1 MEGTMLIFRYV
12 VPVLISVVS
21 MILYPC
27 HATASGD
34 ELASIQNAIEMQDA
48 GWTAAD
54 NWIMQLPS
62 AERNRLC
69 FSPDDV
75 MPVLPV
81 ASGVHVEISH
91 QSTRSNG
98 SYFDWRDFQGFNWMS
113 PVKNQASCGS
123 CAAFASVGCLE
134 AVVNIVMETPDSD
147 IDLSEQHLFSC
158 SGGNCLEGLYMGTA
172 FDYIRDHGVPDE
184 VCLPYTEVDDNCSET
199 CSDWQERVTLIEAWN
214 LLWEYEQH
222 DQTLKEYVEESP
234 VACYMEVYGD
244 FYAYESGVY
253 RHTSGSLRGGHF
265 VVITGWDDALNC
277 WICKNSWGT
286 GWGMDGY
293 FMIEYGNVQIG
304 TWPMVPHYT
313 ATPPPPPCDQTGVEI
328 QMPAHY
334 FSYGS
339 TCSCDA
345 VVCNTDTS
353 VLSDCM
359 LFVILDVL
367 GTCFFAPGFSAYDC
381 YDMTFEPGETTVEVV
396 PVFTWPGNTGSAQGI
411 VWYGALTDAAVT
423 HLIGESG
430 SFEFGWGQP

>member
-1 MEGTMLIFRYV
+1 MEGVKMVFRRF
-12 VPVLISVVS
+12 VPVLVLIFAVAMPVCPVS
-21 MILYPC
+21 
-27 HATASGD
+27 ASEA
-34 ELASIQNAIEMQDA
+34 ELALIRAANKSQDA
-48 GWTAAD
+48 GWTAGD
-54 NWIMQLPS
+54 NWIMQLAP
-62 AERNRLC
+62 ADRNGLC
-69 FSPDDV
+69 FNPADI
-75 MPVLPV
+75 LPV
-81 ASGVHVEISH
+81 QAPGSGVQDHIPD
-91 QSTRSNG
+91 QSTPSRVSL
-98 SYFDWRDFQGFNWMS
+98 FDWRNHQGFNWMS

-134 AVVNIVMETPDSD
+134 SVVKIATSTPDSD

-158 SGGNCLEGLYMGTA
+158 CGGDCLDGLYMGIA

-184 VCLPYTEVDDNCSET
+184 MCLPYTEVDDNCSVT
-199 CSDWQERVTLIEAWN
+199 CSDWQDRVTRIETWD
-214 LLWEYEQH
+214 LFWGYEQH
-222 DQTLKEYVEESP
+222 DQTLKAYVEVSP
-234 VACYMEVYGD
+234 VACYMEVYND

-265 VVITGWDDALNC
+265 VVITGWDDAQNC

-293 FMIEYGNVQIG
+293 FLIEYGDVQIG
-304 TWPMVPHYT
+304 TWPMFPHYT
-313 ATPPPPPCDQTGVEI
+313 VSPPPCDKTGVEI
-328 QMPAHY
+328 QMPAHN
-334 FSYGS
+334 FSPGS

-345 VVCNTDTS
+345 VVCNADSS

-359 LFVILDVL
+359 LFVILDVH

-381 YDMTFEPGETTVEVV
+381 YDMTFEPGETTVQVV

-430 SFEFGWGQP
+430 SFEFGWGQH